1 MPVKERGGHDLF
13 QRLLVGTA
21 YPDGK
26 LELVFRI
33 TGERRDFEGYV
44 DICSIDAHD
53 PVSGDCGRLHFRSE
67 DAFWRRTIGAST
79 AIWSRPKSRRIAL
92 MMSSWDWGLAG
103 MMPQSGQYW
112 VPSLTK
118 SEPGGNTQELR
129 RRADG

>member
-33 TGERRDFEGYV
+33 TGERRDFEGYI

-67 DAFWRRTIGAST
+67 DALLATHDRRKHGDLVRAEVAADCLDDVVVGLGACRD
-79 AIWSRPKSRRIAL
+79 AA
-92 MMSSWDWGLAG
+92 
-103 MMPQSGQYW
+103 
-112 VPSLTK
+112 V
-118 SEPGGNTQELR
+118 
-129 RRADG
+129 RAVLGA